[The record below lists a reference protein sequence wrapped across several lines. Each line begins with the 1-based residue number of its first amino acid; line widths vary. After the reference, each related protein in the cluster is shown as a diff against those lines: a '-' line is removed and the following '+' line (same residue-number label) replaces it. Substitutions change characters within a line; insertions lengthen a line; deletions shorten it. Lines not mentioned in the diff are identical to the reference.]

1 MTPRRSVA
9 EKTARPPSA
18 ALLMLSAVLAVVL
31 FMGLAAVVGGV
42 GTYLVPVVVI
52 IGVVV
57 VLFWPLAWV
66 ASELDDRWYRLT

>member
-1 MTPRRSVA
+1 
-9 EKTARPPSA
+9 
-18 ALLMLSAVLAVVL
+18 MLSAVLAVVL

-66 ASELDDRWYRLT
+66 ASELDDRWYTLP